1 MKVGGPAAGGYK
13 VARAADRVEA
23 MVEEVDSRRFR
34 EALGCFATGV
44 TIVTARAMDGELLG
58 ITANSFSSVSLSPP
72 WVLFSLNRRALSFRK
87 FEECNH
93 FAVNILGEE
102 QRELSTTF
110 ATPRVDK
117 FAGASFKFSSSG
129 SPILP
134 DALAVFDCV
143 RRIRHDG
150 GDHVIF
156 VGEVIELH
164 YRQDGSPLLYFRG
177 RYRSVGDEI

>member
-1 MKVGGPAAGGYK
+1 MS
-13 VARAADRVEA
+13 EH
-23 MVEEVDSRRFR
+23 VDPRHFR

-44 TIVTARAMDGELLG
+44 TIVTARAIDGELLG

-87 FEECNH
+87 FEECQH

-102 QRELSTTF
+102 QRELSMTF
-110 ATPRVDK
+110 ATPRADK
-117 FAGASFKFSSSG
+117 FGGSNYEFARSG
-129 SPILP
+129 SPIFP
-134 DALAVFDCV
+134 EALAVFDCV

-156 VGEVIELH
+156 VGEVTELRH
-164 YRQDGSPLLYFRG
+164 RQDGSPLLYFRG
-177 RYRSVGDEI
+177 RYRTLGGDL